1 MLGQSLAI
9 HNIKDFFQSV
19 NCEYKN
25 KQLTRHKYDTIS
37 GTEFNGGSVDG
48 EDWKVVLNFSLDF
61 RPGSIT

>member
-48 EDWKVVLNFSLDF
+48 EDS
-61 RPGSIT
+61 